1 MGYSTSLHGIDF
13 LEWLQTAPDKRKKKT
28 FGNLRFENG
37 AVFSYRMQI
46 ARVYDDFKV
55 VLVDSK
61 ANGKVSRTTSS
72 HYGSVWN
79 AKHFYHPPRA
89 TERGRAASH
98 ASLTW
103 TFIEVPGQLLQADFR
118 SVVAHLWAKPRFKD
132 MSGVLNFFRILERK
146 FSYNGWSTTRPLLA
160 HRDFQ
165 ADMVAYI
172 KANKVTRDS
181 MQAIAE
187 LSLEAQHE

>member
-1 MGYSTSLHGIDF
+1 
-13 LEWLQTAPDKRKKKT
+13 
-28 FGNLRFENG
+28 
-37 AVFSYRMQI
+37 MQI
-46 ARVYDDFKV
+46 ARVYDDLKV

-79 AKHFYHPPRA
+79 AKHALHD
-89 TERGRAASH
+89 
-98 ASLTW
+98 W
-103 TFIEVPGQLLQADFR
+103 TFIEVPGTLLHADFT

-132 MSGVLNFFRILERK
+132 MSNVLNFFRVLERQK
-146 FSYNGWSTTRPLLA
+146 FNYNGWSTTRALLA
-160 HRDFQ
+160 NRDFQ

-187 LSLEAQHE
+187 LSLEAQHG